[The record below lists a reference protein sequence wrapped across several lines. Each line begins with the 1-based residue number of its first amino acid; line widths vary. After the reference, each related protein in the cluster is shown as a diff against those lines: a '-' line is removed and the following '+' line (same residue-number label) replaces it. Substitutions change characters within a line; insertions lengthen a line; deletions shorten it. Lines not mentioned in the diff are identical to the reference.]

1 MSSLELDRSC
11 FWGLT
16 QGRTPGSVRRSGL
29 ADTTVATE
37 CSICEDSLPLFTL
50 APTASCSHPG
60 DLCRE
65 CLRQTIR
72 AAITDGSAVGGITCP
87 SYHCNAILDYEDVRR
102 WGGELF
108 TEYDYMLLRKE
119 LLKDARYVRCLQP
132 GCLGGHLH
140 EGGGDNPI
148 VTCTACRSKQCFT
161 HQSHW
166 HEGYTCDAWDTFLYS
181 RMQDDNLSESLI
193 AQSTKCCPG
202 PNCGRKIT
210 KVGGCDHM
218 ICKPPGG
225 CGFEFC
231 WSCLAP
237 YKPIIRFDNSLHYDH
252 CPYYSGAPGMH
263 PAPQN
268 LQVTTYLSG
277 NANTQEEWDGFNS
290 TSFSAFFT
298 STSSRQGM
306 QATQTPAP
314 EHLID
319 YESSDSDINEEDI
332 DHENVEGHGID
343 DDTDLESRE
352 EDPSRDVVTDDSLWL
367 QFEEI
372 DIEEVLDDEDP
383 NPGSENHADHTQDE
397 AGDDEEYDEEYAEEY
412 NALYE
417 EAYDEGYDEPYY
429 SSTSYFLHTD

>member
-1 MSSLELDRSC
+1 
-11 FWGLT
+11 
-16 QGRTPGSVRRSGL
+16 
-29 ADTTVATE
+29 
-37 CSICEDSLPLFTL
+37 
-50 APTASCSHPG
+50 
-60 DLCRE
+60 
-65 CLRQTIR
+65 
-72 AAITDGSAVGGITCP
+72 
-87 SYHCNAILDYEDVRR
+87 
-102 WGGELF
+102 
-108 TEYDYMLLRKE
+108 MLLRKE

-268 LQVTTYLSG
+268 LQVTTYLRCVIS
-277 NANTQEEWDGFNS
+277 ECEWLHADYS
-290 TSFSAFFT
+290 TV
-298 STSSRQGM
+298 
-306 QATQTPAP
+306 ATQIRKRNGMVSIQHPLVP
-314 EHLID
+314 F
-319 YESSDSDINEEDI
+319 
-332 DHENVEGHGID
+332 
-343 DDTDLESRE
+343 
-352 EDPSRDVVTDDSLWL
+352 SLQL
-367 QFEEI
+367 
-372 DIEEVLDDEDP
+372 
-383 NPGSENHADHTQDE
+383 
-397 AGDDEEYDEEYAEEY
+397 
-412 NALYE
+412 
-417 EAYDEGYDEPYY
+417 
-429 SSTSYFLHTD
+429 LHVKGCKRHRLLPLNI